1 MATFKIK
8 KEDGSW
14 GIVSGS
20 SLKVDATLTQLG
32 QAADAKAV
40 GDALKN
46 VSIDTSAL
54 IQKSG
59 DTMEGAL
66 VADEISVSDL
76 GVSQMRNIWAGTAPV
91 NDVVSQLKKG
101 DIYMVYSTDT

>member
-46 VSIDTSAL
+46 VSVDTSAL

-59 DTMEGAL
+59 DTMEGVL
-66 VADEISVSDL
+66 VADEISSASLTTAQV
-76 GVSQMRNIWAGTAPV
+76 RNIVSVTNDPGAGTASTYP
-91 NDVVSQLKKG
+91 NGTVVL
-101 DIYMVYSTDT
+101 VRE